1 MRLFGVMMVRNEADI
16 IEASVRH
23 NLSVLD
29 GLTVL
34 DHGSLDGTADILSEL
49 QKEGLALKVATDRN
63 PGFFQAEQVTMAAR
77 EILAS
82 ERADFVF
89 PIDAVEFIK
98 VQSRERLDEALGRV
112 PQAAHALASWL
123 TYVPDFAVT
132 RSDRVGPSHLRR
144 RLKQER
150 HRTCKSIIG
159 RSFMRPTQ
167 YVVSGSH
174 LVDDPVHMRIK
185 LRYPAKDVPDTLRL
199 LMLFVETLLDDR
211 NGSRAPLM
219 SASREAPHVHD
230 GNERPPGGNDRHR

>member
-98 VQSRERLDEALGRV
+98 VQSRERLDEALGRL

-174 LVDDPVHMRIK
+174 LVDDPSG
-185 LRYPAKDVPDTLRL
+185 
-199 LMLFVETLLDDR
+199 DR
-211 NGSRAPLM
+211 PP
-219 SASREAPHVHD
+219 PHVRLDPETIALAHCPVRSAEQL
-230 GNERPPGGNDRHR
+230 ERKIVIGYLA